1 MSFLISHKD
10 SPYPHWEYLNEDSGD
25 SLKIVPERGGLI
37 TSWKCNGREILY
49 LDQLRFAD
57 KSKSV
62 RGGIP
67 VLFPI
72 CGDLLDN
79 QIVFENSTYFLKQ
92 HGFARDSS
100 WELNTPENKSRLIL
114 RLSETK
120 SSLLVYPFE
129 FNLQM
134 EISLRDNS
142 LEILV
147 TVKNNS
153 NRIMPFSFGLHPYF
167 LVNDLNEVR
176 INGLSEDCVNQKNLE
191 ISKTADIL
199 KSLSNGIDLL
209 SGPTNCS
216 TLYDIAEKTSLTM
229 ITQKPL
235 DLNVIW
241 TDPPRKMVCLEPW
254 TSPRNSLITGD
265 RTIKL
270 KQGNL
275 KQLSCKFICNKVT
288 SSPFI
293 CFDCS
298 I

>member
-25 SLKIVPERGGLI
+25 SVKIVPERGGLI

-100 WELNTPENKSRLIL
+100 WELNTQDDKSRLIL

-134 EISLRDNS
+134 EIKLRDNS
-142 LEILV
+142 LEILA
-147 TVKNNS
+147 TIKNNS

-191 ISKTADIL
+191 ISKTADML

-216 TLYDIAEKTSLTM
+216 TLYDFVENISLTM
-229 ITQKPL
+229 ITKKPF

-241 TDPPRKMVCLEPW
+241 TDPPRQMVCLEPW

-265 RTIKL
+265 RKVIL
-270 KQGNL
+270 EPDQAQVL
-275 KQLSCKFICNKVT
+275 FCKFIYND
-288 SSPFI
+288 FI
-293 CFDCS
+293 
-298 I
+298 